1 MATWRE
7 TMSMVSAHAPQL
19 AFGDR
24 SKIAK
29 ELWALR
35 KSEARSEAPL
45 AKVDRVYRWLC
56 VFAVVCLATALV
68 LQGLLPK
75 TPLST
80 GVRLRDIQK
89 LVAEIPPRA
98 NNFLV
103 AT

>member
-1 MATWRE
+1 
-7 TMSMVSAHAPQL
+7 MVSAHAPQL

-35 KSEARSEAPL
+35 KSEAPL

-56 VFAVVCLATALV
+56 VFAVVCLATALA

-89 LVAEIPPRA
+89 LVADIKVPRTSYL
-98 NNFLV
+98 LV